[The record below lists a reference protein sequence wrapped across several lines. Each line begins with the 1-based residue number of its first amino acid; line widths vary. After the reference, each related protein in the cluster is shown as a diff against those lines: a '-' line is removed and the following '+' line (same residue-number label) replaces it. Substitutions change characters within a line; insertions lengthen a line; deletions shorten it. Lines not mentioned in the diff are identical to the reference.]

1 MVAMT
6 PEQLAQGVVKLALSM
21 QDTPYVTPQ
30 LVEQALGGPVE
41 FIEPGSPIFRQM
53 GEVIGGGRYE
63 AVSIAPLGE
72 PKRIDVE
79 FTPTDEGDDAT
90 CVQRIGRYHELL
102 VGAGFEPTWIAA
114 PRQGS
119 RARWHY
125 RKNGVDVTA
134 FVGRD
139 ATEDSVSACVDGF
152 DISKIR

>member
-1 MVAMT
+1 MT
-6 PEQLAQGVVKLALSM
+6 PMTSEQLAQAVVKLALSIENA
-21 QDTPYVTPQ
+21 PYFTPQ
-30 LVEQALGGPVE
+30 LVERALGGPVE
-41 FIEPGSPIFRQM
+41 FVEPGSNIFRQM
-53 GEVIGGGRYE
+53 GEMFGGGRYE

-72 PKRIDVE
+72 PKRFDIE
-79 FTPTDEGDDAT
+79 FTPTEEGDEAA

-125 RKNGVDVTA
+125 RKDGVDVTA

-139 ATEDSVSACVDGF
+139 AAEDAVSACVDRF
-152 DISKIR
+152 DISKIL